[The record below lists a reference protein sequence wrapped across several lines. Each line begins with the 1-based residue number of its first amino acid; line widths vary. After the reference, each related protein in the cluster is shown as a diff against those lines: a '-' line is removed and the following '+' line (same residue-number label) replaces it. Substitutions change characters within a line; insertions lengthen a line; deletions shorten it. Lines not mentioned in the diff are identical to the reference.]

1 MCSILPSAGQSQDS
15 PPAGF
20 FHPGP
25 ATKNQPSQHRSPS
38 RLPYTGANAIMVQR
52 QKRVRISESSTGVA
66 YDPDRPPTAVHSSK
80 KERKEQIFSTF
91 WRHYW
96 ANVGFSDQQHYD
108 KIGMAV
114 MLKWF
119 PSRNCLK
126 ATLKNKRIRDYL
138 NIFFPDKLVLF
149 EKPFLCTKLNFRNNS
164 ILPTNGY
171 VRLLNFGATYNDL
184 RNLSSL
190 EQWNKSYSS
199 DHNYSGSCYKS
210 RHRAYETFPLR
221 PKQFQRIIKA
231 TLLADISPPILGFA
245 NAHAPACLSTQS
257 EACCLLVSVFPLALA
272 RRPDDEASLL
282 SM

>member
-1 MCSILPSAGQSQDS
+1 MLLVPHATLLFSILPSAGQTQDM
-15 PPAGF
+15 PPTGF

-25 ATKNQPSQHRSPS
+25 AIKNQPSQHRSPS
-38 RLPYTGANAIMVQR
+38 RLPYTSANTVIVQR
-52 QKRVRISESSTGVA
+52 LKQVRISDFSAGVT
-66 YDPDRPPTAVHSSK
+66 YDPDRPPILVHSTK

-96 ANVGFSDQQHYD
+96 ANVGYSDQQHYD

-126 ATLKNKRIRDYL
+126 ATLKNKRILGYL
-138 NIFFPDKLVLF
+138 DIFFPDKLVLF

-199 DHNYSGSCYKS
+199 DHNYSMSCYKS

-221 PKQFQRIIKA
+221 PKQFERIIKA
-231 TLLADISPPILGFA
+231 TLLAGISPPILDLQM
-245 NAHAPACLSTQS
+245 HMLQH
-257 EACCLLVSVFPLALA
+257 V
-272 RRPDDEASLL
+272 
-282 SM
+282 